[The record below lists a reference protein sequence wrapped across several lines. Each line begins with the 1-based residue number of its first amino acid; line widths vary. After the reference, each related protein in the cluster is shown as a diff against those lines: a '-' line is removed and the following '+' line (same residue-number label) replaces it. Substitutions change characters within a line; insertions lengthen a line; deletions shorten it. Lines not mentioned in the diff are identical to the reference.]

1 MNRGLVWRILATAL
15 LLTIALI
22 GLILRENRLRD
33 TGREA
38 ILSID
43 AVDPRDLL
51 TGHYVALRISEARP
65 DLAVCPKGLPTAAT
79 PGLMR
84 LAPGPDGRHHLVT
97 GPKVRGELKVTGFA
111 DCQDTALSERVPAVP
126 GSSALAAPPIVTL
139 DIGVDRYHA
148 DQDEAEAIDKVL
160 RNRNPGSAAI
170 VISVGPDHRA
180 RLKGLIL
187 NGKRTD
193 ITWN

>member
-1 MNRGLVWRILATAL
+1 MNRGLVWRILAAAL
-15 LLTIALI
+15 LLTTALI
-22 GLILRENRLRD
+22 GLVLRENHLRD
-33 TGREA
+33 AGREA

-51 TGHYVALRISEARP
+51 TGHYVALRITEARP
-65 DLAVCPKGLPTAAT
+65 DLTLCPKGLPTPDE

-97 GPKVRGELKVTGFA
+97 GSPVRGEVKVTGFA
-111 DCQDTALSERVPAVP
+111 DCQDITLSERVPPVP
-126 GSSALAAPPIVTL
+126 GGPALAAPPIVTL

-170 VISVGPDHRA
+170 VVSVGPDHRA

>member
-1 MNRGLVWRILATAL
+1 MNRALVWRILAAAL
-15 LLTIALI
+15 LLTLALI
-22 GLILRENRLRD
+22 GLILRENHLRD
-33 TGREA
+33 VGREA

-51 TGHYVALRISEARP
+51 TGHYVAIRISEARP
-65 DLAVCPKGLPTAAT
+65 DLAVCPKGLPTPLK
-79 PGLMR
+79 PGLIQ

-97 GPKVRGELKVTGFA
+97 GPQARGELKVTGFA
-111 DCQDTALSERVPAVP
+111 DCQDIALSERAPPVP
-126 GSSALAAPPIVTL
+126 GGPLVLAPPIVTL
-139 DIGVDRYHA
+139 DIGVHRYHA

-160 RNRNPGSAAI
+160 RNRNPGSAAVVVSI
-170 VISVGPDHRA
+170 GPDHRA

>member
-1 MNRGLVWRILATAL
+1 MNRGLVWRIPLAAL
-15 LLTIALI
+15 LLTCALV

-33 TGREA
+33 QGREA
-38 ILSID
+38 VLAIE
-43 AVDPRDLL
+43 AMDPRDLL
-51 TGHYVALRISEARP
+51 TGHFVAIRISEPRP
-65 DLAVCPKGLPTAAT
+65 DLTSCPRGQPTPLA

-97 GPKVRGELKVTGFA
+97 GAPRPGELQVKGSV
-111 DCQDTALSERVPAVP
+111 DCEETPLDARVPPVPGAVP
-126 GSSALAAPPIVTL
+126 VREPPTVTL

-148 DQDEAEAIDKVL
+148 DQDEAEAIDKTL
-160 RNRNPGSAAI
+160 RDRTSSSAAVVVSI
-170 VISVGPDHRA
+170 GPDHRA

-187 NGKRTD
+187 NGRRTD